1 MAITD
6 KKTGVWGLD
15 QVYNKENQG
24 SIWSYD
30 ATDPFEFWLWGKQE
44 SGSWGIN
51 LGGNLYRSSP
61 VQLPGNTWQTEFY
74 NNHNQSWHRI
84 ITKTDGTLWA
94 WGKGKDW
101 GQLGLN
107 QQGPSIMYSSPVQI
121 GSGTDWKLGGTTRE
135 GSFAIK
141 TDGTFWTWGSNQM
154 GELGQNSLA
163 VRSSPVQI
171 PGTTWDKAYGG
182 YNTILAIKTDGTL
195 WSMGSGGSGRGG
207 LNTNTH
213 VSSPTQIGSDTDW
226 ASASMNTSR
235 GAGAIKTD
243 GTLWM
248 WGDGG
253 TGSNGQ
259 NNLTQYSSPVQVPG
273 TWSYF
278 ENAGEGAAGRKTDG
292 TLWAWGG
299 NDKGNLGQNDG
310 VANNRRSSPVQI
322 GSDTNW
328 DRISMSGN
336 TSMATKTDG
345 TLWTW
350 GFNNAG
356 CLGQNQAPAQLAAT
370 SSPVQI
376 PGTSWVTVGHAGQGY
391 QIMATK
397 NI

>member
-1 MAITD
+1 MALKNNTW
-6 KKTGVWGLD
+6 KLNQWYD
-15 QVYNKENQG
+15 QDVAGNV
-24 SIWSYD
+24 SYD
-30 ATDPFEFWLWGKQE
+30 GQKEFWLWGSQE
-44 SGSWGIN
+44 SGSFGIN
-51 LGGNLYRSSP
+51 IGGNANRSSP

-74 NNHNQSWHRI
+74 NNHNQSWHTI

-107 QQGPSIMYSSPVQI
+107 QRGPSIMYSSPVQV

-182 YNTILAIKTDGTL
+182 YHTILAIKTDGTL

-213 VSSPTQIGSDTDW
+213 VSSPTQIGSGTDW

-278 ENAGEGAAGRKTDG
+278 ENAGEGVAGRKTDG

-356 CLGQNQAPAQLAAT
+356 ALGQNQAPAQLEAA

-376 PGTSWVTVGHAGQGY
+376 PGTNWHTVGHGGQGY
-391 QIMATK
+391 TLMA
-397 NI
+397 IRAV